1 MCTPMS
7 AVKTGFNMSDP
18 TGLIETLRTWL
29 KQFLL
34 PEVEQI
40 KRKVMDCAKKVDICK
55 EIEGDILKRIQEME
69 KNVLEGQKHLND
81 NLKLNMRVTEL
92 ETKLGLNKGKSN

>member
-1 MCTPMS
+1 
-7 AVKTGFNMSDP
+7 
-18 TGLIETLRTWL
+18 
-29 KQFLL
+29 
-34 PEVEQI
+34 
-40 KRKVMDCAKKVDICK
+40 
-55 EIEGDILKRIQEME
+55 ME